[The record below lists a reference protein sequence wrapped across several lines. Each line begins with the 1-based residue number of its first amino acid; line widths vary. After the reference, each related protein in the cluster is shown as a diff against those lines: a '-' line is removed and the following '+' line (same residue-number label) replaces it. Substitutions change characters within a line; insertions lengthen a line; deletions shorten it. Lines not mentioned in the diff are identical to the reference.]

1 MQTQDR
7 HRREMKNKLYLFW
20 VIILFIFLSDKAAA
34 LDFKELPPFVKG
46 ERVLIFTP
54 HPDDETIG
62 TGGLIQRALA
72 AGSQLKVVC
81 YTSGDH
87 NELAFIVY
95 EKRITFKK
103 RELVHMGEVRQ
114 KETIEAMAS
123 LGLKENDIIF
133 LGYPDFGTMEILTK
147 YWGKTKP
154 YRNFLNR
161 VSRVPYRNAY
171 SYDAP
176 YVGESIL
183 SDVESI
189 IYDFKP
195 TKIFVS
201 HPADTNRDHRAL
213 YLFLQV
219 ALWDLEGKIKPPQ
232 VFPCIIHVVG
242 WPKPR
247 GYHPDLELEPP
258 EKLSGL
264 WWKLPLSEEEIK
276 AKRGAISFYKS
287 QIEYNPPYLFTF
299 ARKNELFGDYPLVKL
314 KAQNTPGIS
323 WQHLKI
329 KEDTQ
334 GESEQDRI
342 SALAYA
348 LSDKHLLIRLTLKR
362 KIDEKFGISIFLLGY
377 DKEQDFSQM
386 PKINLVVDVA
396 GLRVKEKKRTFFI
409 KDARLHFEDGAL
421 VIGIPLSTLGY
432 PHYILSRARAG
443 LRDLTLDDT
452 AWHILYLE

>member
-1 MQTQDR
+1 
-7 HRREMKNKLYLFW
+7 MKNKSYLLW
-20 VIILFIFLSDKAAA
+20 VIIFFIFLSDKAAA
-34 LDFKELPPFVKG
+34 LDFQELPPFLKG
-46 ERVLIFTP
+46 ERVLIFAP

-62 TGGLIQRALA
+62 TGGLIQRALS
-72 AGSQLKVVC
+72 AGARVKVVC
-81 YTSGDH
+81 YTNGDH

-114 KETIEAMAS
+114 KETIEAMTS
-123 LGLKENDIIF
+123 LGLKENDITF

-147 YWGKTKP
+147 YWGEKTKP
-154 YRNFLNR
+154 FRNLLNR

-183 SDVESI
+183 SDIESI
-189 IYDFKP
+189 VYDFKP

-219 ALWDLEGKIKPPQ
+219 ALWDLKDKIKPPET
-232 VFPCIIHVVG
+232 FPYIIHVVG
-242 WPKPR
+242 WPTPR

-258 EKLSGL
+258 NKLSGL

-276 AKRGAISFYKS
+276 AKHNAISFYKS
-287 QIEYNPPYLFTF
+287 QIKYNPPYLFTF

-314 KAQNTPGIS
+314 KAQNTKEIS
-323 WQHLKI
+323 WQHLEI
-329 KEDTQ
+329 KEDARENEQ
-334 GESEQDRI
+334 GQI
-342 SALAYA
+342 STLAYA
-348 LSDKHLLIRLTLKR
+348 LSDNQFLISLTLKR
-362 KIDEKFGISIFLLGY
+362 RIDEKFGISIFLLGY
-377 DKEQDFSQM
+377 HNKRDFSQM
-386 PKINLVVDVA
+386 PKIKLIVDMA
-396 GLRVKEKKRTFFI
+396 GLRVKEKKRMLFI
-409 KDARLHFEDGAL
+409 KDAKMHFEGKAL
-421 VIGIPLSTLGY
+421 VISIPLSTLGN
-432 PHYILSRARAG
+432 PHYILSCTRAG
-443 LRDLTLDDT
+443 LRDSTLDDT

>member
-1 MQTQDR
+1 MQTQDI

-46 ERVLIFTP
+46 ERVLIFAP
-54 HPDDETIG
+54 HPDDEAIG
-62 TGGLIQRALA
+62 AGGLIQRALA

-87 NELAFIVY
+87 NELAFIIY
-95 EKRITFKK
+95 EKRIIFRK

-147 YWGKTKP
+147 YWGKSRP

-183 SDVESI
+183 SDIESI

-232 VFPCIIHVVG
+232 VFPYIIHVVG

-258 EKLSGL
+258 ERLSGL
-264 WWKLPLSEEEIK
+264 WWKLPLSEEEVK
-276 AKRGAISFYKS
+276 AKHDAISFYKS
-287 QIEYNPPYLFTF
+287 QIKCNPPYLFTF
-299 ARKNELFGDYPLVKL
+299 ARKNELFGDYPVVKL
-314 KAQNTPGIS
+314 KAQNTPEIS

-329 KEDTQ
+329 KEDAQ
-334 GESEQDRI
+334 GETEQDQI
-342 SALAYA
+342 SALAYV
-348 LSDKHLLIRLTLKR
+348 LSDKCLSIRLTLKR
-362 KIDEKFGISIFLLGY
+362 KINEKFGISIFLLGY

-386 PKINLVVDVA
+386 PKINLVVDAA

-409 KDARLHFEDGAL
+409 KDARLHFEDGVL
-421 VIGIPLSTLGY
+421 VIGVPLSILGY
-432 PHYILSRARAG
+432 PHYILSCARAG
-443 LRDLTLDDT
+443 LRDLTLDEM